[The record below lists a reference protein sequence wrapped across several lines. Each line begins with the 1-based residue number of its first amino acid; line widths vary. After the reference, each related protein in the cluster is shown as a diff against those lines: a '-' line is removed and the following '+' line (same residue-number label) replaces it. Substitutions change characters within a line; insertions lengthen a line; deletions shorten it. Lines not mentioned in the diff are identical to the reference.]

1 MQIGLQGWTE
11 INIREVGEA
20 LLGPAAQAE
29 KNNERLNRWCII
41 EYLLS
46 DVTHARDR
54 SSFLPSPTS
63 TCGSFNP
70 YSAVG
75 LLKHIV
81 SLVSIDFHWRLRNY
95 HKEK

>member
-1 MQIGLQGWTE
+1 MQLELQSWRE
-11 INIREVGEA
+11 INVRETGAA
-20 LLGPAAQAE
+20 LLGPAALAE
-29 KNNERLNRWCII
+29 KNNGERLNRWCII

-63 TCGSFNP
+63 TYGSINP

-81 SLVSIDFHWRLRNY
+81 SLVSIDFHWMLRNY
-95 HKEK
+95 HK